1 MSTLPTLG
9 AREAWRRLR
18 AYVAP
23 EAGTW
28 VLAVVVSCLAAVA
41 GLALP
46 LGISHLIDA
55 APRLDAGSLAVMTL
69 VIGAALIAS
78 AVLGALG
85 AAVTGRAVQRTLA
98 RLRLD
103 ALHDALTLPA
113 ARIAEPGARGD
124 VLSRIGDD
132 LSVVS
137 RTAGAL
143 LAPWISAVTTIGA
156 TIGGLALLDPL
167 LALAGMVAVPVY
179 VLAVRWYLPRSAPL
193 YRAEREASARRTAS
207 LVGVLDGRETLEA
220 YGATGAGVE
229 RVERDSDDARRRA
242 RRALWFSTAWG
253 KWINLAECIGLA
265 SILAVGFVL
274 VGGDLAT
281 VGQVSAATLFF
292 HRLFGPLGLVV
303 LSFDDLQIAAAA
315 LARVLGLR
323 HDEAPADHT
332 GDGPGR
338 VELDGVVHHY
348 ADRPAL
354 RDVTALIEPGEHV
367 VLVGPSGSGKSTLA
381 AVVAG
386 AQVPRSGTV
395 RIDGVGHDEP
405 RPRGSLVYLPQ
416 HSHLFDA
423 TVAENVRLAAP
434 GADPARIDAALAA
447 AGATWVRDLEDGAA
461 TPIDRALRLD
471 PLRHA
476 QLVLARAIAAA
487 PRVVIIDE
495 LTAGL
500 GARPAARLERAVEQL
515 ARGRTTLSVA
525 HRLSQ
530 ARTATRILVL
540 EDGRVVEQGT
550 HDDLLAAGGRYGA
563 HWAAWSAG
571 DPRPPGSDG

>member
-1 MSTLPTLG
+1 MSPLPTLG
-9 AREAWRRLR
+9 ARDAWRRLR
-18 AYVAP
+18 TYVAP
-23 EAGTW
+23 DAGTW
-28 VLAVVVSCLAAVA
+28 ALAVVVPCLAAVA

-46 LGISHLIDA
+46 LGVGRLIDA
-55 APRLDAGSLAVMTL
+55 APSLDAGSLAVMTL
-69 VIGAALIAS
+69 VIGAALVAS

-103 ALHDALTLPA
+103 ALRDALTLPA
-113 ARIAEPGARGD
+113 ARFAEQGARGD

-179 VLAVRWYLPRSAPL
+179 ALAVRWYLPRSAPL

-220 YGATGAGVE
+220 YGAARAGIA

-265 SILAVGFVL
+265 SILAVGFAL

-323 HDEAPADHT
+323 HDEAPVEHADE
-332 GDGPGR
+332 GQGR
-338 VELDGVVHHY
+338 IEVDGVVHRY
-348 ADRPAL
+348 VDRPAL
-354 RDVTALIEPGEHV
+354 REVTARIDPGEHV
-367 VLVGPSGSGKSTLA
+367 VLVGPSGSGKSTFA

-386 AQVPRSGTV
+386 AQVPTAGAV

-423 TVAENVRLAAP
+423 TIAENIRLAAP
-434 GADPARIDAALAA
+434 DADRAGIDAALAA
-447 AGATWVRDLEDGAA
+447 AGATWVRELDEGAGTA
-461 TPIDRALRLD
+461 VDRALRLD
-471 PLRHA
+471 PVRHA
-476 QLVLARAIAAA
+476 QVVLARAIAAA

-500 GARPAARLERAVEQL
+500 GARPAARLEHAIERL
-515 ARGRTTLSVA
+515 ARQRTTISIA

-540 EDGRVVEQGT
+540 EDGRIVEQGA
-550 HDDLLAAGGRYGA
+550 HDELLAAGGRYAA
-563 HWAAWSAG
+563 HWQAWSAG
-571 DPRPPGSDG
+571 DAPPPRR